1 MESRSRFLQGDAS
14 SAQNMKPD
22 LPAAEPFASTADR
35 IFAFSPREE
44 DNRPLF
50 AATPDAATA
59 ALQDRP
65 DGEVSAASASGSKP
79 RPFYARTQ
87 DAADSLPPVDTGS
100 ELKQAAGQA
109 VFQDYSARPAAG
121 GSGGGSGGGNGGNGR
136 NGSGTPPDDPKAG
149 DPGKKGGRA
158 GKGGEKR
165 RRAARALSLFSLKV
179 GLIGA
184 GVLILLFIYF
194 DSVVLSKFEVD
205 DKWVLPA
212 VVYSRPLELYPDQ
225 RLSLKQMEYELELL
239 KYRKTDN
246 PQREGEYAVNHDT
259 QKLIV
264 IKRPFAFPEGNEDR
278 MSLLVAFDGQRVTR
292 IMNADLKQDL
302 AYVRMDPVLLDRINR
317 IDPKEDR
324 MFITLDEVPAE
335 LITTLLEIEDRSF
348 YSHLGVNFFAIARAF
363 VKNLLAGRVVEG
375 GSTITQQLVKNYFLT
390 NEKSYSRKFKEII
403 MALIMDHRYSKEQI
417 LEAYMNEIYL
427 GQNGNAGIY
436 GFGLASY
443 FYFGV
448 PVSELTLDQM
458 ALLVGLIK
466 GPSYYDPWR
475 HPENALERRNTVL
488 AVLRNRGH
496 LTQAQCEQYM
506 ALPLRVIPRGS
517 MNYSR
522 TPAFMGLLKHEI
534 STRFGP
540 EFLSGNGIR
549 IFTSLDP
556 QAQAAA
562 EKAVAG
568 ELAQI
573 EKDTKQQGLEA
584 AMLVSSWRT
593 AEVSA
598 VVGSRTPKYDGFN
611 RVIEGRRQVGS
622 LAKPFVYLTAFG
634 RGYHLGSV
642 VNDSALTVRLS
653 DGKLWSPKNDD
664 NRFRGPVTVL
674 RALASSINIPT
685 VRIGM
690 AAGLTNVRDTFRKVG
705 VKQDLPLYPS
715 MLLGAMSLTP
725 YELNA
730 MYASMATDGVYQNL
744 TTLRTVVKDGE
755 IFYTRQQERSGRT
768 LDPRDTYL
776 TLYGM
781 TEATRSGTG
790 RRLHRLFPE
799 VNIASKTGT
808 TNDQRDTWSTGIDSE
823 ELVTTWVGFD
833 DNKRTTLYGSSGALR
848 VYAAYLKERGVNSLE
863 LKRPEGIKFVNFD
876 KSGQVVADGC
886 KEPGLTL
893 MPAREDMI
901 QFVRPCRLGP
911 GANTGAPEV
920 QIYEPA
926 AAPAPAQPGNN
937 ARQAPQPEQKKDE
950 LNAFERFLLGL

>member
-1 MESRSRFLQGDAS
+1 MPEDAYHQAP
-14 SAQNMKPD
+14 SAAVFGQNVAPPPARVAEN
-22 LPAAEPFASTADR
+22 PAAAILNFA
-35 IFAFSPREE
+35 PREE
-44 DNRPLF
+44 RAPLF
-50 AATPDAATA
+50 AATADVSA
-59 ALQDRP
+59 
-65 DGEVSAASASGSKP
+65 SAASTMLNTAQSQEKALSAEPDAGATAP
-79 RPFYARTQ
+79 AQFYARTV
-87 DAADSLPPVDTGS
+87 DAADSLPPIVPRTP
-100 ELKQAAGQA
+100 A
-109 VFQDYSARPAAG
+109 PAAAAD
-121 GSGGGSGGGNGGNGR
+121 GGGAGNGGNG
-136 NGSGTPPDDPKAG
+136 GGLPPDDDNKDDKPSW
-149 DPGKKGGRA
+149 
-158 GKGGEKR
+158 R
-165 RRAARALSLFSLKV
+165 RRAARAFSVFSLKI

-212 VVYSRPLELYPDQ
+212 VVYSRPLELYPEQ
-225 RLSLKQMEYELELL
+225 RLSLEQMVYELKLL
-239 KYRKTDN
+239 KYRQTDN
-246 PQREGEYAVNHDT
+246 PQREGEFAVNYNT
-259 QKLIV
+259 QKIVV
-264 IKRPFAFPEGNEDR
+264 IKRPFAFPEGVEDR
-278 MSLLVAFDGQRVTR
+278 MSLLVAFDGQRIAR

-324 MFITLDEVPAE
+324 IFITLNEVPPE
-335 LITTLLEIEDRSF
+335 LITTLLEIEDRAF
-348 YSHLGVNFFAIARAF
+348 YSHIGVNFFAIARAF

-390 NEKSYSRKFKEII
+390 NEKSYARKLKEII
-403 MALIMDHRYSKEQI
+403 MAIIMDHRYTKEQI
-417 LEAYMNEIYL
+417 LEAYLNEIYL

-475 HPENALERRNTVL
+475 HPDNALERRNTVL
-488 AVLRNRGH
+488 AVLKNRGH

-517 MNYSR
+517 MNYSK

-540 EFLSGNGIR
+540 DFLSGNGIR

-562 EKAVAG
+562 EQAVAN
-568 ELAQI
+568 ELDAI
-573 EKDTKQQGLEA
+573 EKDKKLQGLEA
-584 AMLVSSWRT
+584 AMVVSSWRT

-634 RGYHLGSV
+634 RGYHLGSI
-642 VNDSALTVRLS
+642 VNDTALTVRLA

-664 NRFRGPVTVL
+664 GRFRGKVSVL

-690 AAGLTNVRDTFRKVG
+690 AVGLTNVRDTFRKVG
-705 VKQDLPLYPS
+705 IKQDLPLYPS
-715 MLLGAMSLTP
+715 MLLGAMALTP

-730 MYASMATDGVYQNL
+730 MYASLATDGIYQNL
-744 TTLRTVVKDGE
+744 TTLRTVVKDGA
-755 IFYTRQQERSGRT
+755 IFYQRKPERAERT

-790 RRLHRLFPE
+790 RRLQQSFPG
-799 VNIASKTGT
+799 VTIASKTGT
-808 TNDQRDTWSTGIDSE
+808 TNDQRDTWSTGIDSD

-833 DNKRTTLYGSSGALR
+833 DNKRTPLYGSSGALR
-848 VYAAYLKERGVNSLE
+848 VYTAYLKARGVNALQLS
-863 LKRPEGIKFVNFD
+863 RPQGIKFVNFD
-876 KSGQVVADGC
+876 KQGQVVADGC
-886 KEPGLTL
+886 NEPGLTL
-893 MPAREDMI
+893 LPAREDMI
-901 QFVRPCRLGP
+901 QYVRPCHF
-911 GANTGAPEV
+911 NTA
-920 QIYEPA
+920 YPA
-926 AAPAPAQPGNN
+926 APQVQEYTPQRVAPAPAPAQP
-937 ARQAPQPEQKKDE
+937 EKKEE
-950 LNAFERFLLGL
+950 LNAFELFLLGL